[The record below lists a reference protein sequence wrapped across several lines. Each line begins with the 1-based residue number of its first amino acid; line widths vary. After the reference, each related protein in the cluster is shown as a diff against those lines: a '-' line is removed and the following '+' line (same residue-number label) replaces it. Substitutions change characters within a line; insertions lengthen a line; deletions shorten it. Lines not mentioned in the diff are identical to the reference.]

1 MTYEME
7 ENMKKVYLRYFTYI
21 LLIFLYLTCREYA
34 IKKMNH
40 TSFEDTIHSHVIML
54 LLNIGV
60 GIILGLERFTK
71 EIKKDG
77 LWKIYWPKVILMTIP
92 LFYFSFAPLLQ
103 FLRNETIREALLLPF
118 NSFFQISI
126 NFIPILQIMF
136 GYFLITDFYKKEER
150 INLNRFINQI

>member
-1 MTYEME
+1 ME

-21 LLIFLYLTCREYA
+21 LLIFVYLTCREYV

-40 TSFEDTIHSHVIML
+40 TSFEDTIHTHVIML

-60 GIILGLERFTK
+60 GIILGLERFAK

-77 LWKIYWPKVILMTIP
+77 LWKIYWPKVIVMTIP

-103 FLRNETIREALLLPF
+103 FLGNETIRAALLLPF
-118 NSFFQISI
+118 NLFFRISV
-126 NFIPILQIMF
+126 NFIPILQIML
-136 GYFLITDFYKKEER
+136 GYFLITDFYRKEER